1 MTKTKTN
8 RRITVQ
14 DTARVLRGVRK
25 QLKLTQVVVSKKMGI
40 SQGSLSKMETAKAEP
55 SAIQWMEFCR
65 TTGIPTDVLFRDDFN
80 IGALK
85 PLMDKGKKVASKRI

>member
-1 MTKTKTN
+1 MKIKTTRK
-8 RRITVQ
+8 ITVQ
-14 DTARVLRGVRK
+14 DTARILRGVRK
-25 QLKLTQVVVSKKMGI
+25 QLKLTQVIVSKKMGI

-65 TTGIPTDVLFRDDFN
+65 TTGIPTDALFRDDFN

-85 PLMDKGKKVASKRI
+85 PINEKGRKAAGKRL